1 MDSASAPPLER
12 GNNENASLEA
22 DDIDERMTEQALK
35 DKTHREKTRIFDHIP
50 DWAVSVIL
58 VVGSFIGYNLNIDL
72 PQFKMKANGFG
83 CFL

>member
-35 DKTHREKTRIFDHIP
+35 DKTHRERKQR
-50 DWAVSVIL
+50 L
-58 VVGSFIGYNLNIDL
+58 GMLM
-72 PQFKMKANGFG
+72 KMNNVEKSTSNSNVESMMNAGINPYSE
-83 CFL
+83 